1 MMTGGGASGTRT
13 YPGGATATGSRT
25 TTVLVLS
32 SRHPTTP
39 ATTTAPRIPAM
50 TKSLLFMTMSPP
62 ALVDSPLARST
73 PPAFHHSI
81 WPRNRIPSAKCE
93 MNGNGKDQNRKERKE
108 RKGRQRLFL

>member
-1 MMTGGGASGTRT
+1 MTGGGASGTRT

-25 TTVLVLS
+25 TTVLLS

-50 TKSLLFMTMSPP
+50 TKSLLFMTMSPL
-62 ALVDSPLARST
+62 ALVDNPQAGST
-73 PPAFHHSI
+73 PPAVFYSI
-81 WPRNRIPSAKCE
+81 CPRNPMPNAKCE
-93 MNGNGKDQNRKERKE
+93 MNGNGKDQNRKGRKE